1 MSKFKL
7 VIKNTLFLYVRMVI
21 SILANIFITRIL
33 LDALGA
39 SDYGLYNVVGGAILM
54 LGFLTSTLSHTS
66 QRFINYAEGK
76 GELENVKY
84 VFNNILIVHYIV
96 SVLFVLLLVVAG
108 FLFFNGVLN
117 IPEGRVEAAIVIY
130 ICLII
135 STAFS
140 VIVVPYDGIL
150 NAHENM
156 FIYSLIGILDVI
168 LKLLIALII
177 LFTSCDKLILYGIL
191 MALESWIIR
200 AITKRYC
207 KKHYLEC
214 RKEEL
219 KKYYDKNRI
228 KEFTSFA
235 GWNLVNIASGMTS
248 LYGRNIAVNHYF
260 GTIFNAAL
268 GIATQLS
275 GVIMGVSANMIKA
288 ITPILV
294 KNEASNNRNDVLN
307 ITCLGCRF
315 SYLLFSF
322 FCIPI
327 FFNIDYILNSWL
339 TNVPQHTAV
348 FCKLL
353 IIAHLIEQLVS
364 FLYQTVIAQGNVKKY
379 NICRSLVNI
388 MSLVSSL
395 FMFYI
400 GFEAYWSVIN
410 WIIWYSIGG
419 GLVNVYF
426 CKINVGLSVIKYV
439 KEVLSPC
446 FSVTIF
452 SVILNVIIQLFTINI
467 NLSPLFLILFS
478 LFISIFIYWYLGL
491 DKTERRLIVKY
502 INSKI

>member
-1 MSKFKL
+1 MIEYQH
-7 VIKNTLFLYVRMVI
+7 VIKNTVFLYVRMII
-21 SILANIFITRIL
+21 SILTNIFTTRIL

-54 LGFLTSTLSHTS
+54 LGFLTSTMSHTS

-76 GELENVKY
+76 GDYENIKY
-84 VFNNILIVHYIV
+84 VFNNIVIVHYIV
-96 SVLFVLLLVVAG
+96 SIFLMLLLIVAG
-108 FLFFNGVLN
+108 FVFFNGVLN
-117 IPEGRVEAAIVIY
+117 IPEGRLEAAIVIY

-140 VIVVPYDGIL
+140 VIVAPYDGIL

-156 FIYSLIGILDVI
+156 FVYSLIGILDVV

-200 AITKRYC
+200 VITKRYC

-235 GWNLVNIASGMTS
+235 GWNLINIASGMTS
-248 LYGRNIAVNHYF
+248 LYGRNIAVNHFF

-294 KNEASNNRNDVLN
+294 KNEASNNRDNMLN
-307 ITCLGCRF
+307 ITYLGCRF

-327 FFNIDYILNSWL
+327 FFNVDYVLNLWL
-339 TNVPQHTAV
+339 NEVPPHTIV

-353 IIAHLIEQLVS
+353 IVAHLIEQLVS
-364 FLYQTVIAQGNVKKY
+364 FLYQTIIAQGNVKKY
-379 NICRSLVNI
+379 NIVRSIVNT
-388 MSLVSSL
+388 MSLISSL
-395 FMFYI
+395 YMFYI
-400 GFEAYWSVIN
+400 GWEAYWSLVN

-419 GLVNVYF
+419 GIVNIYF
-426 CKINVGLSVIKYV
+426 SRRNVGLSVMQYLQI
-439 KEVLSPC
+439 VLKPC
-446 FSVTIF
+446 LLVTIF
-452 SVILNVIIQLFTINI
+452 SVLLNIVFIRLLQTINI
-467 NLSPLFLILFS
+467 SQLLYVILSVFLSIPLYW
-478 LFISIFIYWYLGL
+478 FIGL
-491 DKTERRLIVKY
+491 NKHERKIVIKQIVK
-502 INSKI
+502 